1 MENLAFIFSL
11 AIIFAFRLNNQKF
24 LASLLRGVEV
34 ALHGEGHSS
43 CVQQQQ
49 RKKKHYYTPVFILLV
64 LQILFGLSWLL
75 IFIKCMNYRCM
86 TSFWNGIT
94 YGLDCSYN
102 FFQVNIFPSSMQEV
116 MAVRAKY

>member
-1 MENLAFIFSL
+1 MEK
-11 AIIFAFRLNNQKF
+11 AIPLVYDNNNEKKNTIIHQF
-24 LASLLRGVEV
+24 LF
-34 ALHGEGHSS
+34 
-43 CVQQQQ
+43 CW
-49 RKKKHYYTPVFILLV
+49 YYRFCLG
-64 LQILFGLSWLL
+64 FSWLL